1 MKSNDDDENVPQVE
15 PDSNCAQFMTPLRK
29 PSFITTMEEKSTE
42 QKSKRLK
49 GKKETNSS
57 LNLKNEPLIQEHCL
71 NITTQEGHLH
81 AQ

>member
-42 QKSKRLK
+42 QKSL
-49 GKKETNSS
+49 
-57 LNLKNEPLIQEHCL
+57 
-71 NITTQEGHLH
+71 EGT
-81 AQ
+81 